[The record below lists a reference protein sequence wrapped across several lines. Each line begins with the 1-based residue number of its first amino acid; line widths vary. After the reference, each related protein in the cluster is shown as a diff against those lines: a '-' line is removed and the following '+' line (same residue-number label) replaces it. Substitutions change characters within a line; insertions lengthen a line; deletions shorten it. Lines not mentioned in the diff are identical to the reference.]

1 MILTILGGGGF
12 RVPLVYQAILK
23 DTSDERVTELRLYD
37 IDESRLQ
44 TIYRVLTEL
53 NETADYHPRIV
64 ATTDLVEAIAGAD
77 FIFSAIRVG
86 GTQGRALDEVISLK
100 HGVIGQETVGAGGIS
115 YALRGIPEV
124 VAIAL
129 QVKKHAPNAWVIN
142 FTNPAGIMSEVMQ
155 RYIPGRIVGIC
166 DSPVGL
172 ARRILTALQ
181 RAQLLPQDLPT
192 NVPGNKRVHV
202 EYAGLNHLG
211 WITKLLVDGQDVIPV
226 LLQRPDLIESFEE
239 GRLFGANLVQSLGS
253 VPNEYLHYY
262 YYPRENLQTDQK
274 SDHTRG
280 RYLEEQQ
287 NRFYTQAESTE
298 TGVFNLWERTRLER
312 EQTYMATN
320 REATGNFERD
330 TQDLES
336 GGYDKIALA
345 IMHAIANDV
354 PAELILNVANQG
366 VIKELDDSAVVE
378 IPCRVDGR
386 GIHLPE
392 TAHLPDHARGL
403 VVNAKYVERETIL
416 AALDHSR
423 ADAILA
429 LAHHPLVDSFN
440 VATQL
445 LDDLVDHFEALQP
458 LGKHDV

>member
-44 TIYRVLTEL
+44 TIYRVLIEL

-155 RYIPGRIVGIC
+155 RYIPGRVVGIC

-181 RAQLLPQDLPT
+181 RAQLLPQDLST

-298 TGVFNLWERTRLER
+298 TGVFDLWERTRLER

-392 TAHLPDHARGL
+392 TAYLPDHARGL

-423 ADAILA
+423 SDAILA

-445 LDDLVDHFEALQP
+445 LDDLVAHFEALQP